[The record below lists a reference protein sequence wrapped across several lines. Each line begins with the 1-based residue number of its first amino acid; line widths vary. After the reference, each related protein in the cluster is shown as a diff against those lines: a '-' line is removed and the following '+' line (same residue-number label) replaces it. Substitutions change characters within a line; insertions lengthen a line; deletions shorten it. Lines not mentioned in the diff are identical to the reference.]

1 MCIYG
6 TYFLNVAPIILQQC
20 IIMYHQG
27 FSGGCSSKEPT
38 CQCRRVKRHGF
49 NPWVR
54 KIPWRRKWPPA
65 PVFLPGEPYGHLG
78 LVSYHPQGRK
88 EQDMTEAT
96 QHTQCIVQFNVR
108 RFLKEGIIF
117 VEGETVTRMSLLPC
131 KSHQSILSQ
140 GFFHRYQHLSG
151 SN

>member
-6 TYFLNVAPIILQQC
+6 TYFFEPCSYNPSVVYHNVSL
-20 IIMYHQG
+20 G
-27 FSGGCSSKEPT
+27 LLRWLSGKEPS

-54 KIPWRRKWPPA
+54 KIPWRRKWSPT
-65 PVFLPGEPYGHLG
+65 PVFLPGESYGQLG
-78 LVSYHPQGRK
+78 LASYHPQGRN

-96 QHTQCIVQFNVR
+96 QHTQCIVQFNVC
-108 RFLKEGIIF
+108 RFLKERIIF
-117 VEGETVTRMSLLPC
+117 VEGETVTRLSPLPC